1 MTRAGGILRRGRPGP
16 GTLDFL
22 FCQINISKRR
32 VIEELAVL
40 AVECEPRLVSAV
52 TRWMEL
58 TAWQRRFVTLDD
70 LAAGAGLS
78 RGEFVGAIA
87 RASFELTGSISDLI
101 VAATLPEMVATSVK
115 RALTP
120 DGVEDR
126 LLLLDHM
133 GFFEDPN
140 SRRSSDPNP
149 QSSG

>member
-1 MTRAGGILRRGRPGP
+1 M
-16 GTLDFL
+16 
-22 FCQINISKRR
+22 
-32 VIEELAVL
+32 EELALL

-58 TAWQRRFVTLDD
+58 TPWQRRFVTLDD

-87 RASFELTGSISDLI
+87 RASFEFTGSITDLI
-101 VAATLPEMVATSVK
+101 VGAALPEMVATSVK

-140 SRRSSDPNP
+140 ARRSPDAN
-149 QSSG
+149 Q